1 MGLGG
6 GVPNKSEYREKV
18 DNCPKCG
25 ASRGLFRIRYQQS
38 GEQDWLQVHCI
49 CWFGWKEQCLDNV
62 KIQVWI
68 GGVPHPELVTKAEAE
83 RMRMEYYERKAKKDE
98 DDYAG

>member
-25 ASRGLFRIRYQQS
+25 AARGLFRVRYQQS
-38 GEQDWLQVHCI
+38 GEQDWLQVHCV
-49 CWFGWKEQCLDNV
+49 CWFGWKERCLDTKLPV
-62 KIQVWI
+62 TI
-68 GGVPHPELVTKAEAE
+68 GGVPHPELKLTHAEVEMMNLE
-83 RMRMEYYERKAKKDE
+83 RMAKKDE